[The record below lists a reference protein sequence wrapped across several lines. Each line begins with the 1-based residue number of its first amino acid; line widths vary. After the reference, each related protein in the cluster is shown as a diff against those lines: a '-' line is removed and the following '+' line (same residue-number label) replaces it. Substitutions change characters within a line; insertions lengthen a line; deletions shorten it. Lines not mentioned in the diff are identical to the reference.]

1 MSMEPPTPPPPPPP
15 PPPGEA
21 FPDRSPAAFTVG
33 DAVSYGWSVYWK
45 NVGPLLLIAVV
56 VFAIQLVFSVIGNV
70 FDSVAGQIVFG
81 VLGALLSLLIT
92 LGWMRVAVEITRGVR
107 PEIGDVFK
115 ARGYGA
121 FILASIL
128 FYIGALIGFL
138 LLIVPGII
146 FVVVFGFYGFV
157 IAERGDDV
165 GCHGVAAA
173 IRRHHARA
181 PLGALRAR
189 GRALPHQ
196 HRRPARLRDRPR
208 LHVGHHAAR
217 VGVRVSHVER
227 RDGGA
232 RRLGVALHR
241 PGQRRLNGGYA
252 SVRNSTYAFTRVLH
266 RMTPITNSR
275 RLSGHPPVMITAKNA
290 MIHTNATAM

>member
-1 MSMEPPTPPPPPPP
+1 MSMEPPP
-15 PPPGEA
+15 PPPGE
-21 FPDRSPAAFTVG
+21 PLRGPSPAAFTVG

-128 FYIGALIGFL
+128 FYIGALIGFI

-165 GCHGVAAA
+165 GVTESLQRSAD
-173 IRRHHARA
+173 IT
-181 PLGALRAR
+181 R
-189 GRALPHQ
+189 G
-196 HRRPARLRDRPR
+196 HRWELFG
-208 LHVGHHAAR
+208 LTVVLFLINIVGLLACVIGLVFTWGITLLAWAYAYR
-217 VGVRVSHVER
+217 TLSGEMVER
-227 RDGGA
+227 DA
-232 RRLGVALHR
+232 WA
-241 PGQRRLNGGYA
+241 
-252 SVRNSTYAFTRVLH
+252 
-266 RMTPITNSR
+266 
-275 RLSGHPPVMITAKNA
+275 
-290 MIHTNATAM
+290 